1 MRACVC
7 ARVCVCV
14 FVCEREK
21 EREWVGKIEIFNDE
35 NDHDDNDDDDDDF
48 NEEHTFHL
56 FIRNVTEVFLLVF
69 FQRF

>member
-1 MRACVC
+1 M
-7 ARVCVCV
+7 
-14 FVCEREK
+14 
-21 EREWVGKIEIFNDE
+21 IMMMT
-35 NDHDDNDDDDDDF
+35 NDHDDDDDDDDDDDF